1 MTAVGVERTFDLPGL
16 GPRTYRFPTVFHEVE
31 LLGAL
36 GTVPA
41 GAARAWLPPGLEPA
55 ALPGGGVLVMV
66 TVQHF
71 PRPAEFPGY
80 REAAVAVYARGS
92 RRGRGF
98 HVLTMPVT
106 SEENLARG
114 PTIFGLPKELADVR
128 IDDTGK
134 ARVGE
139 VYIGGELFFRLLVRP
154 RLTLPLRIPVRSRY
168 LQICGGEPSHVDT
181 RGRARAALATASFE
195 HGPLLHRRLPA
206 FPERFRPFAG
216 VHVTAA
222 ELELHLPERAE
233 A

>member
-1 MTAVGVERTFDLPGL
+1 MTSAAVERTFDLPGL
-16 GPRTYRFPTVFHEVE
+16 GARTYRFPTVFHEVE
-31 LLGAL
+31 LLGAV

-41 GAARAWLPPGLEPA
+41 GAARAWLPAGLEPA

-80 REAAVAVYARGS
+80 REAALAVYARGA
-92 RRGRGF
+92 RAGRGF

-106 SEENLARG
+106 SPENLARG

-128 IDDTGK
+128 ISSAGRV
-134 ARVGE
+134 RVGE
-139 VYIGGELFFRLLVRP
+139 VYLGAELLFRLEVRP
-154 RLTLPLRIPVRSRY
+154 RLSLPLRIPVRSRY
-168 LQICGGEPSHVDT
+168 LQLCGGDPSHVDT
-181 RGRARAALATASFE
+181 RGSARAALAGASF
-195 HGPLLHRRLPA
+195 HAGPLLFRRYPA
-206 FPERFRPFAG
+206 FPERFQPFAG

-222 ELELHLPERAE
+222 ELELHLPARA

>member
-1 MTAVGVERTFDLPGL
+1 MTAAGVERTFDLPGL

-41 GAARAWLPPGLEPA
+41 GAARAWLPQGLEPA

-80 REAAVAVYARGS
+80 REAALAVYARGG
-92 RRGRGF
+92 RGGRGF

-114 PTIFGLPKELADVR
+114 HTIFGLPKELADVR
-128 IDDTGK
+128 IAEVGK

-139 VYIGGELFFRLLVRP
+139 VFLGGELLFRLTVRP
-154 RLTLPLRIPVRSRY
+154 WLPLPLRVPVRSRY
-168 LQICGGEPSHVDT
+168 LQVCDGDPSHVDT
-181 RGRARAALATASFE
+181 RGSARAALAVASFE
-195 HGPLLHRRLPA
+195 HGPLLHRRFAA

-222 ELELHLPERAE
+222 ELELHLPERA
-233 A
+233 AA

>member
-1 MTAVGVERTFDLPGL
+1 MSVERTFDLPGL

-41 GAARAWLPPGLEPA
+41 GAARAWLPAGLEPA
-55 ALPGGGVLVMV
+55 ALPGGGVLVMI

-80 REAAVAVYARGS
+80 REAALAVYARGA
-92 RRGRGF
+92 RGGRGF

-128 IDDTGK
+128 ISAAGK

-139 VYIGGELFFRLLVRP
+139 VFLGGDLLFRLEVRP
-154 RLTLPLRIPVRSRY
+154 RLPVPLRIPVRSRY
-168 LQICGGEPSHVDT
+168 LQLCGGEPSHVDT
-181 RGRARAALATASFE
+181 RGSARASLGTATFHA
-195 HGPLLHRRLPA
+195 GPLLHHRFAA
-206 FPERFRPFAG
+206 FPERFRPLAG

-222 ELELHLPERAE
+222 ELELHLPARA